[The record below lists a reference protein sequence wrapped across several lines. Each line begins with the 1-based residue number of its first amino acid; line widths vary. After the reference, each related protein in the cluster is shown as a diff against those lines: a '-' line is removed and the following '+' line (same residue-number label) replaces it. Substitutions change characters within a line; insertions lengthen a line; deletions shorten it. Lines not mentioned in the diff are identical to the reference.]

1 MDTQK
6 QDLTAQDI
14 WELFRETNRMF
25 QETDHKFEE
34 TDRRFKETD
43 RKSKETDRKFQ
54 ELAETVRNTN
64 KKVGELTDKWGEFV
78 ESMVEPAVVRL
89 FAGRDIPLDGTSL
102 RARRR
107 RNGREM
113 EIDIL
118 GANRE
123 YVVAVEV
130 KTTLRADDVKDFVRT
145 LDDFKTFFPEYREYK
160 VIGAVAGMRLQKG
173 VNEYAKRHKLYVLA
187 QSGERC
193 PERCPELVEG
203 PVEGTVQ
210 ILNDEDFEARVW

>member
-1 MDTQK
+1 MDTQE
-6 QDLTAQDI
+6 QELAAQDI
-14 WELFRETNRMF
+14 WKLFRESV
-25 QETDHKFEE
+25 QES
-34 TDRRFKETD
+34 DRRFERTRQELD
-43 RKSKETDRKFQ
+43 HRFR
-54 ELAETVRNTN
+54 ELAETVKNTN
-64 KKVGELTDKWGEFV
+64 KKIGELTDKWGEFV

-89 FAGRDIPLDGTSL
+89 FAGRGIPLDGTSL

-107 RNGREM
+107 RDGREM

-130 KTTLRADDVKDFVRT
+130 KTTLRADDIKDFVRV
-145 LDDFKTFFPEYREYK
+145 LDDFKTFFPEYQRHK

-173 VNEYAKRHKLYVLA
+173 VDEHAKRHKLYVLA

-210 ILNDEDFEARVW
+210 ILNDENFEARVW

>member
-1 MDTQK
+1 MDTQE
-6 QDLTAQDI
+6 QELTVQEI
-14 WELFRETNRMF
+14 WKLFR
-25 QETDHKFEE
+25 
-34 TDRRFKETD
+34 
-43 RKSKETDRKFQ
+43 ETDRKFA
-54 ELAETVRNTN
+54 ELAETVKNTN
-64 KKVGELTDKWGEFV
+64 RKVGELTDKWGEFV

-89 FAGRDIPLDGTSL
+89 FAGRGIPLDGTSL

-107 RNGREM
+107 RDGREM

-173 VNEYAKRHKLYVLA
+173 VDEYAKRHKLYVLA
-187 QSGERC
+187 QSGE
-193 PERCPELVEG
+193 
-203 PVEGTVQ
+203 TVQ